1 MMLLSRRSVVCVAS
15 AKKTESPIVRARKAF
30 ETKRMASL
38 KENLNKI
45 VAIATADVKE
55 LTDFVKELDDL
66 HRKELMPGKSKP
78 IADESVAEEDQND
91 ENIFVKESGQQ

>member
-1 MMLLSRRSVVCVAS
+1 MLLSRRSLVCVAS
-15 AKKTESPIVRARKAF
+15 AKKAESPIVRARKAF
-30 ETKRMASL
+30 ESKRMVSL

-66 HRKELMPGKSKP
+66 HKKELMPNKYKTSETS
-78 IADESVAEEDQND
+78 AVEEEDQSD
-91 ENIFVKESGQQ
+91 ENIFVKDSSEQ

>member
-1 MMLLSRRSVVCVAS
+1 MLLSRRSLVCVAS
-15 AKKTESPIVRARKAF
+15 AKKTESPIVRARKTF
-30 ETKRMASL
+30 ETKRMVSL

-66 HRKELMPGKSKP
+66 HKKELMPGKSKTT
-78 IADESVAEEDQND
+78 DESVAEEDQSD
-91 ENIFVKESGQQ
+91 ENIFAKESAQL

>member
-1 MMLLSRRSVVCVAS
+1 MLLSRRSVVCVAS

-66 HRKELMPGKSKP
+66 HRKELMPGKSKTE
-78 IADESVAEEDQND
+78 ESVVDEDQND